1 MISTV
6 KAEDELDDN
15 EEVNTTP
22 ELRLTEVLAALE
34 EVSAFL
40 ESRGFAS
47 EATDAVTVS
56 NKTALL
62 HCKHQTLRL

>member
-6 KAEDELDDN
+6 EAEDELDDN

-22 ELRLTEVLAALE
+22 ELRLTEALAALE

-56 NKTALL
+56 NITALL